1 MESDTLP
8 LQNDTFTIMKIISM
22 FLINRDYRCLY
33 LRDLFPFF
41 FGINLL
47 IAELY
52 LESFSL
58 VLWAKLILPALLK
71 HKKVW
76 QKEPAQWCKKK
87 KNPNQQ
93 SKKNK
98 PKKPTEYL

>member
-1 MESDTLP
+1 MYIYFICFHYGFFHVMESDTLP

-58 VLWAKLILPALLK
+58 VL
-71 HKKVW
+71 
-76 QKEPAQWCKKK
+76 
-87 KNPNQQ
+87 
-93 SKKNK
+93 
-98 PKKPTEYL
+98 